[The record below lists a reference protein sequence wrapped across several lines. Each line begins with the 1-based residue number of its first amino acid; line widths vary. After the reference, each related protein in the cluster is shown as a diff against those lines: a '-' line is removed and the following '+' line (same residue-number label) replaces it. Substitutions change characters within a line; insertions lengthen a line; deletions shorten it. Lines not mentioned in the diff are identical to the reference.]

1 MRIAYVTLFVAFTLS
16 AQTRSRL
23 GDYALVLED
32 PPVAQKAQSRLA
44 LQSAE
49 ARLQVQKIA
58 TVQKIVLAELAR
70 RKVGVVGTSQILV
83 NAIFVSTT
91 RDMALQLR
99 TIPGVHYVQYLP
111 PVTRDLNAAVSLVN
125 VSTAYG
131 AVGGAS
137 NAGAGIKIGI
147 IDTGI
152 DQNHPGFQDSSLA
165 APAGFPKGDSG
176 FTNNKVIVARSYVA
190 LVGAGFTANP
200 VETSRPD
207 DNSPR
212 DRVGHGTGI
221 AMIAAGAQNTGPA
234 GTIQGIAPKAFLGNY
249 KIFGSPGVNDFTN
262 FAAINQALTDALND
276 GMDIVTLSI
285 NEGDPA
291 FFGPFDVDPDP
302 NFCGGQCD
310 VRAQAV
316 ENASKGGMVVVTSA
330 GNSGSLTGLLPVT
343 LGSVHTPG
351 TAPSGITV
359 GASTNSHVVYQ
370 SVHIGGSGAPSN
382 LQNVQALFG
391 DGHRIPSPLT
401 APVRDVAQLQNDGL
415 ACSALPAGSL
425 TGAIALIQRG
435 TCFFSDKINFAQGA
449 GAVGVIL
456 YQVSGHDDILNV
468 LLGAQNTGIPAV
480 MIGNTDG
487 TSLKTLLASNAA
499 VTATLDPAFNTPGS
513 TSNTVA
519 SFSSRGP
526 AIGLFANPADV
537 ARAIKPELVA
547 PGDSLY
553 TATQKSDPNGDVYS
567 STGYAAVSGTSY
579 AVPIVAGAVAL
590 VKQSNS
596 NIKTPAQLKSAVVN
610 SATQDVTDGGVPA
623 RVNAVGAGK
632 LSIGNAV
639 SVAATLEPA
648 TLAFGQITVAPVSNS
663 LTLKVTNVSTS
674 SATFSFAVQKRD
686 TDSNA
691 SVQVSPSSLTL
702 QPNTSNSVIVT
713 LSGTLPKPGN
723 YEGFIAVTGP
733 GPALRVPYQYL
744 VTDNVPAN
752 MFSIDNNIF
761 GYPNTSGWQIDF
773 RLVDQYGIP
782 IVGTP
787 ANFTVK
793 QGKATIVSGDH
804 QTFLYGIAGAYDI
817 AFGSD
822 TGPQQFIATAGG
834 LSLEFDG
841 FSRQLPT
848 IPTNGVVS
856 AANPQPGQGLAPGS
870 YISIYGT
877 ALSDATAFVST
888 LSLPVS
894 LADVSISF
902 DGGGL
907 SLPGHIHFV
916 SPGQINVQIPWEFQG
931 QSSVQM
937 KVTLGDF
944 LWSDIYTVPLATYSP
959 GVFATTDTTGAV
971 ISQANPAKR
980 GSTIIVYANGLG
992 PVDQPVVS
1000 GDPTP
1005 STQPLANTKTAPA
1018 VTIGGAPAKVD
1029 FSGLTPGSVG
1039 LYQLNVEVPAGAPTG
1054 SQQMQ
1059 ISIGGVQ
1066 ATVNLQI
1073 Q

>member
-1 MRIAYVTLFVAFTLS
+1 
-16 AQTRSRL
+16 
-23 GDYALVLED
+23 
-32 PPVAQKAQSRLA
+32 
-44 LQSAE
+44 
-49 ARLQVQKIA
+49 
-58 TVQKIVLAELAR
+58 
-70 RKVGVVGTSQILV
+70 
-83 NAIFVSTT
+83 
-91 RDMALQLR
+91 
-99 TIPGVHYVQYLP
+99 
-111 PVTRDLNAAVSLVN
+111 
-125 VSTAYG
+125 
-131 AVGGAS
+131 
-137 NAGAGIKIGI
+137 
-147 IDTGI
+147 
-152 DQNHPGFQDSSLA
+152 
-165 APAGFPKGDSG
+165 
-176 FTNNKVIVARSYVA
+176 
-190 LVGAGFTANP
+190 
-200 VETSRPD
+200 
-207 DNSPR
+207 
-212 DRVGHGTGI
+212 
-221 AMIAAGAQNTGPA
+221 
-234 GTIQGIAPKAFLGNY
+234 
-249 KIFGSPGVNDFTN
+249 
-262 FAAINQALTDALND
+262 
-276 GMDIVTLSI
+276 
-285 NEGDPA
+285 
-291 FFGPFDVDPDP
+291 
-302 NFCGGQCD
+302 
-310 VRAQAV
+310 
-316 ENASKGGMVVVTSA
+316 
-330 GNSGSLTGLLPVT
+330 
-343 LGSVHTPG
+343 
-351 TAPSGITV
+351 
-359 GASTNSHVVYQ
+359 
-370 SVHIGGSGAPSN
+370 
-382 LQNVQALFG
+382 
-391 DGHRIPSPLT
+391 
-401 APVRDVAQLQNDGL
+401 
-415 ACSALPAGSL
+415 
-425 TGAIALIQRG
+425 
-435 TCFFSDKINFAQGA
+435 
-449 GAVGVIL
+449 
-456 YQVSGHDDILNV
+456 
-468 LLGAQNTGIPAV
+468 
-480 MIGNTDG
+480 
-487 TSLKTLLASNAA
+487 
-499 VTATLDPAFNTPGS
+499 
-513 TSNTVA
+513 
-519 SFSSRGP
+519 
-526 AIGLFANPADV
+526 
-537 ARAIKPELVA
+537 
-547 PGDSLY
+547 
-553 TATQKSDPNGDVYS
+553 
-567 STGYAAVSGTSY
+567 
-579 AVPIVAGAVAL
+579 
-590 VKQSNS
+590 
-596 NIKTPAQLKSAVVN
+596 
-610 SATQDVTDGGVPA
+610 
-623 RVNAVGAGK
+623 
-632 LSIGNAV
+632 
-639 SVAATLEPA
+639 
-648 TLAFGQITVAPVSNS
+648 
-663 LTLKVTNVSTS
+663 
-674 SATFSFAVQKRD
+674 VQKRD